1 MALSLSYCYTCK
13 ALHTPAFL
21 QQMHHCER
29 LPHTTAEEAD
39 NSDAGRA
46 RAEMMRLT
54 RLRAQLELVVTR
66 LQKDKAAFE
75 AYKVRSHCLLS
86 HPSVSSVFCML
97 SIRKC
102 CSA

>member
-1 MALSLSYCYTCK
+1 MLMESRKS
-13 ALHTPAFL
+13 
-21 QQMHHCER
+21 
-29 LPHTTAEEAD
+29 AEEAD

-75 AYKVRSHCLLS
+75 AYKVKFPSPLPHLWIG
-86 HPSVSSVFCML
+86 SVSCMPVTRL
-97 SIRKC
+97 
-102 CSA
+102 